1 MEKRKKFLN
10 FLNEHNIKYISFDL
24 YDTLIYR
31 CVDSPLD
38 VFDVIESRYNFVHK
52 VKLHNFRKMRIVAE
66 NIARSKK
73 KYDDIIIDDI
83 YRFLKLDKK
92 ISSELQKIEKQVEI
106 ELSVPNRNL
115 IEILNKY
122 KKNHEIVITTDMYL
136 DKLTISSILQKNK
149 IDYDYLFISGEC
161 GCSKETG
168 QMYRHLLNSLKTH
181 GNNVVHL
188 GDNWNKDIVN
198 AKKQGIFAFQVK
210 REKGSFID
218 HYEHNRREDIATKIQ
233 RNYFSLQEGIY
244 DSKYYEIGYS
254 VLGPFLVELC
264 RWIHASRIKDKINRL
279 WFVAREGYLIMRV
292 YEQLYPNEKEKISYV
307 RLNKN
312 VCKLP
317 YLYKYPDIDSLIY
330 ILPKRESYTV
340 EFILEYIFG
349 ANNYK
354 YICEVEKNIDIN
366 IYSSFSYDD
375 LKNGTRKHEI
385 IFILN
390 LIKRNGKGQYDKL
403 MDYISL
409 YSKEHETIGLI
420 NNSMS
425 GNLQY
430 MLNRLINKQMDIS
443 LKGIQFVKSSNFYHF
458 KLDCRAWFEEVNVG
472 RYYTALFYR
481 TALVLEH
488 LLFES
493 VGTALRFSN
502 NYRDNDL
509 VLVDTQGEEIKNN
522 IVISEIQELAIKFS
536 KDFKA
541 IPQIDYT
548 QASIKRYFSL
558 LINPTFEDAQVIG
571 NLVDY
576 NNGISR
582 KIVNEQH
589 LDNINGYKLLKY
601 SRYSDYT
608 YWANG
613 FFVLNHIGDFI
624 KKTYAILVYL
634 RELL

>member
-1 MEKRKKFLN
+1 MEKKNILDFLDEHHVKFM
-10 FLNEHNIKYISFDL
+10 SFDL

-38 VFDVIESRYNFVHK
+38 VFDVIESRYNYIHEA
-52 VKLHNFRKMRIVAE
+52 KLHNFRKMRIAAE

-92 ISSELQKIEKQVEI
+92 ISNELKQIEKQVEI
-106 ELSVPNRNL
+106 ELSIPNRNL

-122 KKNHEIVITTDMYL
+122 KKNHIIVITTDMYL
-136 DKLTISSILQKNK
+136 DKSTICSILQKNQ

-168 QMYRHLLNSLKTH
+168 QMYRYLLDSLKINS
-181 GNNVVHL
+181 NNVVHL
-188 GDNWNKDIVN
+188 GDNWSKDIVN
-198 AKKQGIFAFQVK
+198 AKKQGICAFHIK
-210 REKGSFID
+210 RDKESFID
-218 HYEHNRREDIATKIQ
+218 HYTYNKKEDIALKIQ
-233 RNYFSLQEGIY
+233 RNYFLWHERTY
-244 DSKYYEIGYS
+244 DSKYYEIGYC

-264 RWIHASRIKDKINRL
+264 RWIHASRIRDKINRL
-279 WFVAREGYLIMRV
+279 WFVAREGYLIMKI
-292 YEQLYPNEKEKISYV
+292 YEQLYPNEKDKISYI

-330 ILPKRESYTV
+330 ILPKRKFYTV

-349 ANNYK
+349 TNADKFIFEVQKNMN
-354 YICEVEKNIDIN
+354 ICTTH
-366 IYSSFSYDD
+366 SFSYDD
-375 LKNGTRKHEI
+375 LKNGTKTHEI
-385 IFILN
+385 KSILN
-390 LIKRNGKGQYDKL
+390 IIKRNGKEQYDKL
-403 MDYISL
+403 INYISL
-409 YSKEHETIGLI
+409 YSKEHERIGII

-430 MLNRLINKQMDIS
+430 MLNRLINNQMNIK
-443 LKGIQFVKSSNFYHF
+443 LIGIQFVKSSNFYNL
-458 KLDCRAWFEEVNVG
+458 KLDCRAWFEEINVG

-488 LLFES
+488 LLFEP
-493 VGTALRFSN
+493 VGTALKFSN
-502 NYRDNDL
+502 NYSDNDL
-509 VLVDTQGEEIKNN
+509 VLVDIQGEETKNN
-522 IVISEIQELAIKFS
+522 IVISEIQELVIKFS
-536 KDFKA
+536 EDFKT

-548 QASIKRYFSL
+548 QAAIKRYFAL

-576 NNGISR
+576 DKGISR

-589 LDNINGYKLLKY
+589 LDNINGYTLLKY

-613 FFVLNHIGDFI
+613 FFVLNHTSEFI
-624 KKTYAILVYL
+624 KKIYAILIFL